1 MIGNILRDRE
11 SQYIA
16 TKDEGTQTWRI
27 LDTWH
32 DILRDMNPED
42 DVEDDSPAVTVLTEG
57 GFIALVKE
65 ASRLGVLQNAT
76 TPFGITD
83 TRELEGLRYP
93 QHGKELEEKD
103 EELAK
108 MREKIVKYEEE
119 ISTLRISASKSEGTL
134 LKELAMETLLKLT
147 LSSDIEKLT
156 NRKD

>member
-1 MIGNILRDRE
+1 MIGNMLRERE

-32 DILRDMNPED
+32 DVLRDMNPED
-42 DVEDDSPAVTVLTEG
+42 EVEDDSPAVTVVTEG

-76 TPFGITD
+76 SSFVPVD
-83 TRELEGLRYP
+83 TRDVDEYSD
-93 QHGKELEEKD
+93 KIKEKD
-103 EELAK
+103 EELAEIRK
-108 MREKIVKYEEE
+108 KLVKYEEE
-119 ISTLRISASKSEGTL
+119 ISTLRISASKSEGTV

-156 NRKD
+156 KRKD

>member
-1 MIGNILRDRE
+1 MIGNMLRDRE

-16 TKDEGTQTWRI
+16 TKDESTQTWRI

-32 DILRDMNPED
+32 DVLRDMSPED
-42 DVEDDSPAVTVLTEG
+42 DVADGSPAVTILTEG

-76 TPFGITD
+76 ASFIPVD
-83 TRELEGLRYP
+83 TRNEEDYSNEITE
-93 QHGKELEEKD
+93 KE

-119 ISTLRISASKSEGTL
+119 ISTLRISSSKSEGTL

-156 NRKD
+156 KRKD

>member
-1 MIGNILRDRE
+1 MMGNMLRERE

-16 TKDEGTQTWRI
+16 TRDDGTQTWRI

-32 DILRDMNPED
+32 DVLREMNPED
-42 DVEDDSPAVTVLTEG
+42 EVEDDSPAVTIVTEG

-65 ASRLGVLQNAT
+65 ASRLGILQNASSS
-76 TPFGITD
+76 FGITD
-83 TRELEGLRYP
+83 TREPEDYA
-93 QHGKELEEKD
+93 EANNAKD
-103 EELAK
+103 EELAE
-108 MREKIVKYEEE
+108 MRKKLVKYEEE

-156 NRKD
+156 KRKD

>member
-1 MIGNILRDRE
+1 MMGNMLRERE

-16 TKDEGTQTWRI
+16 TRDDGTQTWRI

-32 DILRDMNPED
+32 DILREMNPD
-42 DVEDDSPAVTVLTEG
+42 DEVEDDSPAVTIVTEG

-65 ASRLGVLQNAT
+65 ASRLGILQNASSS
-76 TPFGITD
+76 FGITD
-83 TRELEGLRYP
+83 TREPEDYT
-93 QHGKELEEKD
+93 EANNEKD
-103 EELAK
+103 EELAE
-108 MREKIVKYEEE
+108 MRKKLVKYEEE

-156 NRKD
+156 KRKD